1 MEKRVLIWDDGL
13 NYVNYMEALR
23 AVDLTPVVGREAAG
37 RALRCCFPAVG
48 ISRIGCRRMRSGRS
62 EPMRQRRSRFWVSA
76 GECRR

>member
-37 RALRCCFPAVG
+37 RACGCCFPGGGDIAD
-48 ISRIGCRRMRSGRS
+48 RRRG
-62 EPMRQRRSRFWVSA
+62 
-76 GECRR
+76 

>member
-23 AVDLTPVVGREAAG
+23 AVDLTPVVGARRPA

-48 ISRIGCRRMRSGRS
+48 IRG
-62 EPMRQRRSRFWVSA
+62 SA
-76 GECRR
+76 AGG